1 MLHSSSNAPGSGVQC
16 VSLAENGIFFI
27 MKKGSRQWLYPPN
40 LSYLTMCSTWG
51 SQSSK
56 RVQGSQQQTDG
67 WCSWVLLMGKVM
79 SVGWCLLGQSSV
91 GSWDKIKPSME
102 AKKSCSSLWKCRDLL
117 VLAWAG
123 RNKSPYAE
131 LEPNPFWPSTSWG
144 QGCWDIISAPR
155 EDKSLEAY
163 LGLAEI
169 PGEKAESRENM
180 VCYWHEGSNWM
191 ASGGHGQDLCGRRN
205 PLFHPYSMGWNRQ
218 GIIYMHIPE
227 CLRV

>member
-27 MKKGSRQWLYPPN
+27 MKKGSREWLYPPN

-56 RVQGSQQQTDG
+56 RVQGSQQQTDE
-67 WCSWVLLMGKVM
+67 WCSWVLLMGKM
-79 SVGWCLLGQSSV
+79 LSMGWCLLGQSSV

-123 RNKSPYAE
+123 RVETSLHMLGWSQTHSDHPCLEGKAAGTSSQLPGKINHWRHALAWQKS
-131 LEPNPFWPSTSWG
+131 
-144 QGCWDIISAPR
+144 Q
-155 EDKSLEAY
+155 
-163 LGLAEI
+163 
-169 PGEKAESRENM
+169 
-180 VCYWHEGSNWM
+180 
-191 ASGGHGQDLCGRRN
+191 GRRQN
-205 PLFHPYSMGWNRQ
+205 QGKTWYAIGMKEVTEWLQGDMGRTSVGG
-218 GIIYMHIPE
+218 GIL
-227 CLRV
+227 CSTLTAWDGTGKV